1 MKPLRLPLLASAAM
15 LTAGCVSEGPFPSL
29 APRPDER
36 LAIEEPVREAPQIPD
51 DSALR
56 VRINTLLAEA
66 RAGDEAFER
75 DYEAAARAAA
85 RAGAEGS
92 DSWIDAEQAYSRAEA
107 SRLRATDAAAEL
119 HQLALTHASQ
129 PTSASDLEALEAAIA
144 QADAIIAA
152 QQARMNRIR
161 R

>member
-1 MKPLRLPLLASAAM
+1 MKLFRVLAIAGAAA
-15 LTAGCVSEGPFPSL
+15 LAAGCVSQGPFPSL

-36 LAIEEPVREAPQIPD
+36 LSIDEPVREEPVVAD

-66 RAGDEAFER
+66 RSGDAAFDR
-75 DYEAAARAAA
+75 DYDAAARAMA

-92 DSWIDAEQAYSRAEA
+92 DSWMNAQLALSRVESAGGRA
-107 SRLRATDAAAEL
+107 SDAAAEL
-119 HQLALTHASQ
+119 HQLAVTRAGEPISPPDQ
-129 PTSASDLEALEAAIA
+129 AALEAAID
-144 QADAIIAA
+144 QADGIVAA
-152 QQARMNRIR
+152 QQARLNRIR